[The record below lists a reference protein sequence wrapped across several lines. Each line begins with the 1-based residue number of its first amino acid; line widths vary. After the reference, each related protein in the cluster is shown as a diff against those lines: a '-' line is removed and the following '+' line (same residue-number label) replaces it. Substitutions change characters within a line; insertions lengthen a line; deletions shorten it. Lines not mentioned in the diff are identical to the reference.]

1 MRVYLSRASV
11 CAGDDVDAPHGKIL
25 AFPDGT
31 SVLEILTQVAHS
43 GYLASVAG
51 GRATWS
57 AASNIPL
64 AIIAQQCPEPK
75 PLWALARSEPMPL
88 LDMRGDTLCIHFN
101 YHAQQDPDVVY
112 EVLSRLDLQADQP

>member
-1 MRVYLSRASV
+1 MKVYLSRASV
-11 CAGDDVDAPHGKIL
+11 CAGDDTDAPHGETL
-25 AFPDGT
+25 SFPDGT

-43 GYLASVAG
+43 GYLASIVG

-64 AIIAQQCPEPK
+64 AVIAQQWPQPK
-75 PLWALARSEPMPL
+75 PLWALALSDSVLL

-112 EVLSRLDLQADQP
+112 EVLSRLRLKTIQP